1 MKNFILLSTMLIHG
15 CFCTGVYAQSYFK
28 GPALIEGVT
37 QTSTAGGTTTLTK
50 DSQTVQS
57 FIGTLTQT
65 VQLPDATT
73 LPVGRYFELYNDS
86 TGAVTVND
94 NGSNVVH
101 TVRPSTSIKI
111 IVKNVSTSN
120 GDWIIQKIDNSLPA
134 QAGNTGK
141 YLTTDGTDISWAD
154 VDALPAQAG
163 NTGKYLTTDG
173 TDISWVS

>member
-1 MKNFILLSTMLIHG
+1 MKYFILLSTLLIHG
-15 CFCTGVYAQSYFK
+15 CVYAQSYFK

-37 QTSTAGGTTTLTK
+37 QVSTAGGTTTLTK

-65 VQLPDATT
+65 VQLPGATT
-73 LPVGRYFELYNDS
+73 LPVGRYFEIYNDS

-111 IVKNVSTSN
+111 IVKDVSTSN
-120 GDWIIQKIDNSLPA
+120 GVWIIQKIDNNLPPLSA
-134 QAGNTGK
+134 GK
-141 YLTTDGTDISWAD
+141 YLTNNGTSTSWAD
-154 VDALPAQAG
+154 VDGGQ
-163 NTGKYLTTDG
+163 TIHITF
-173 TDISWVS
+173 SR